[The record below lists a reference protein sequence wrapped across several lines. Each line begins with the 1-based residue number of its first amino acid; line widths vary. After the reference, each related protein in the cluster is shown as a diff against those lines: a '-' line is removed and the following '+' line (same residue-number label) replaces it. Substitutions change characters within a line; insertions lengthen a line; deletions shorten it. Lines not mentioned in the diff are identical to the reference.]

1 MAAKLGADVT
11 RESCIGWTSALET
24 PQRAD
29 PIPSKAADLETTP
42 CLSSQP
48 SEKQSPLIIKCSE
61 AEENSPK
68 DRSCNEQTRSE
79 INSDNENGGI
89 TNVVSYETG
98 EAEENS
104 VSPKLGVKRNLL
116 LNDKVRKASI
126 KLRSQIF
133 LICIS

>member
-1 MAAKLGADVT
+1 MAAKLGADLT

-24 PQRAD
+24 PQRAT
-29 PIPSKAADLETTP
+29 PIQREDFETTP

-48 SEKQSPLIIKCSE
+48 SDKQSPLIIKCSE

-89 TNVVSYETG
+89 TNVVSHETG

-116 LNDKVRKASI
+116 LRDKVRKASI